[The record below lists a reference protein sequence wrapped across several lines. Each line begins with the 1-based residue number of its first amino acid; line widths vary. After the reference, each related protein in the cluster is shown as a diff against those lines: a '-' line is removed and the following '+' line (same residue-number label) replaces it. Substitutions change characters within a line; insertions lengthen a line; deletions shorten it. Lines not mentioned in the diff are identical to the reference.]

1 MNDEEFIRQ
10 FEDCTLAPENFH
22 HPNHVRLAWLYL
34 RQYST
39 LQALDKFSDGLKKY
53 AASLGKATLYHE
65 TITWAYIFLIQERIA
80 RGDETTW
87 QEFAEKNPD
96 LLNWQE
102 NILKRYYLEET
113 LASDLAK
120 RVFIFPDRQ
129 VIGK

>member
-34 RQYST
+34 RQHST
-39 LQALDKFSDGLKKY
+39 LEALAKFSDGLKKY

-80 RGDETTW
+80 CGNETTW
-87 QEFAEKNPD
+87 QAFAEKNSD

-102 NILKRYYLEET
+102 NILKRYYLEDT
-113 LASDLAK
+113 LRSDLAK
-120 RVFIFPDRQ
+120 RVFIFPDKQ
-129 VIGK
+129 LSQ